1 MKVKYIGLSS
11 ADLTNGSIYECLGQ
25 EYDCYRIID
34 ESEEDYLY
42 PMIEFEVVNEDNTD
56 ILN

>member
-1 MKVKYIGLSS
+1 MKVKYIGATY
-11 ADLTNGSIYECLGQ
+11 ADLTKGNIYECLGQ

-42 PMIEFEVVNEDNTD
+42 PVVEFEIVEEA
-56 ILN
+56 